1 MSQNEYLKRD
11 YLSSKQIVLYDEIV
25 HLLKEHKEKEFDSK
39 LNKEEN
45 FEVFNTII
53 RDYPEYTLAWKK
65 REALRKYEG
74 TEKYLVNV
82 KYRYSKAKE
91 NVVRHSIDTYIK
103 ENIIPYVKNANC
115 RTEKEIVTAIY
126 TYLSKVFT
134 CAEDEINEKGEL
146 ETPYYAFTLETL
158 ERLKGVCQGIALSL
172 IYILRKYEIE
182 CFYIRGR
189 TDKDDPEENDG
200 APTHGW
206 CMVKLDGIYYHMD
219 LTWDLNAQE
228 FQYFLLNDEE
238 MYERHHR
245 WDYTAYPKAG

>member
-45 FEVFNTII
+45 FEGFNTII

-134 CAEDEINEKGEL
+134 CAEDEINEKG
-146 ETPYYAFTLETL
+146 
-158 ERLKGVCQGIALSL
+158 
-172 IYILRKYEIE
+172 
-182 CFYIRGR
+182 
-189 TDKDDPEENDG
+189 
-200 APTHGW
+200 
-206 CMVKLDGIYYHMD
+206 D
-219 LTWDLNAQE
+219 LAVDL
-228 FQYFLLNDEE
+228 FS
-238 MYERHHR
+238 R
-245 WDYTAYPKAG
+245 WYRQNKNGEV